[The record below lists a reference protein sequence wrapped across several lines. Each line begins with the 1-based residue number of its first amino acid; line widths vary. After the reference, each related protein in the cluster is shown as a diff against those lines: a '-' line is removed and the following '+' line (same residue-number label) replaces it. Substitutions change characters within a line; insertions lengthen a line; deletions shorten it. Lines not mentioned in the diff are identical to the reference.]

1 MKIDLSSGI
10 IEGVKQ
16 TSSPNFDSR
25 PSGVQPEALI
35 IHSISL
41 PPGQYGGSE
50 IEELFCNKL
59 DCSAHSYFHALKN
72 LKVSAHLLI
81 RRNGEVIQFVSLNER
96 AWHAG
101 ESFCL
106 GRENV
111 NDFSIG
117 IELEGCDED
126 TFEEDQYAALDELI
140 RIVNCRIS
148 TNLTVPEYS
157 VTRKLLQKER
167 PTLAP
172 ILNGLECGNQSV
184 LEVVVI

>member
-16 TSSPNFDSR
+16 APSPNFDSR
-25 PSGVQPEALI
+25 PSGVRPEALI

-59 DCSAHSYFHALKN
+59 DCSAHTYFHALKN

-126 TFEEDQYAALDELI
+126 AFEEDQYAALDELI
-140 RIVNCRIS
+140 ALLIAEYPQIYRSRIFGHSEIA
-148 TNLTVPEYS
+148 PK
-157 VTRKLLQKER
+157 RKTDPGPNFEWSR
-167 PTLAP
+167 
-172 ILNGLECGNQSV
+172 V
-184 LEVVVI
+184 R

>member
-59 DCSAHSYFHALKN
+59 DCNAHSYFHALKD

-81 RRNGEVIQFVSLNER
+81 RRNGEVVQFVSLNER

-111 NDFSIG
+111 NNFSIG

-126 TFEEDQYAALDELI
+126 TFEEDQYAALDELFELLI
-140 RIVNCRIS
+140 AEYPQIYRSRIFGHSEIA
-148 TNLTVPEYS
+148 PK
-157 VTRKLLQKER
+157 RKTDPGPNFEWSR
-167 PTLAP
+167 
-172 ILNGLECGNQSV
+172 V
-184 LEVVVI
+184 R

>member
-16 TSSPNFDSR
+16 TPSPNRDSR
-25 PSGVQPEALI
+25 PSGTRPEALI

-59 DCSAHSYFHALKN
+59 DCSAHTYFHALKN

-140 RIVNCRIS
+140 ELLIAEYPQIYRSRIYGHSEIA
-148 TNLTVPEYS
+148 PK
-157 VTRKLLQKER
+157 RKTDPGPNFEWSR
-167 PTLAP
+167 
-172 ILNGLECGNQSV
+172 V
-184 LEVVVI
+184 R

>member
-1 MKIDLSSGI
+1 MKIDWSSGI

-16 TSSPNFDSR
+16 APSPNFDCR
-25 PSGVQPEALI
+25 PSGVRPEALI

-106 GRENV
+106 ERENV

-140 RIVNCRIS
+140 RLLIAEYPQINRSRIFGHS
-148 TNLTVPEYS
+148 EIAPK
-157 VTRKLLQKER
+157 RKTDPGPNFEWSR
-167 PTLAP
+167 
-172 ILNGLECGNQSV
+172 V
-184 LEVVVI
+184 R

>member
-16 TSSPNFDSR
+16 VPSPNCDSR
-25 PSGVQPEALI
+25 PSGVRPEALI

-50 IEELFCNKL
+50 IEEFFCNKL
-59 DCSAHSYFHALKN
+59 DCSAHSYFHALKD

-81 RRNGEVIQFVSLNER
+81 RRNGEVVQFVSLNER

-126 TFEEDQYAALDELI
+126 SFEEDQYAALDELI
-140 RIVNCRIS
+140 RLLIAKYPQFNRSRIFGHS
-148 TNLTVPEYS
+148 EIAPK
-157 VTRKLLQKER
+157 RKTDPGPNFEWSR
-167 PTLAP
+167 
-172 ILNGLECGNQSV
+172 V
-184 LEVVVI
+184 R

>member
-1 MKIDLSSGI
+1 MKIDLYSGI

-16 TSSPNFDSR
+16 TPSPNYDSR
-25 PSGVQPEALI
+25 PSDVRPEALI

-81 RRNGEVIQFVSLNER
+81 RRNGEVVQFVSLNER

-126 TFEEDQYAALDELI
+126 TFEEDQYAALNELI
-140 RIVNCRIS
+140 ELLIAEYPQIYRSRIFGHSEIA
-148 TNLTVPEYS
+148 PK
-157 VTRKLLQKER
+157 RKTDPGPNFEWSR
-167 PTLAP
+167 
-172 ILNGLECGNQSV
+172 V
-184 LEVVVI
+184 R